1 MAVALGALE
10 FVVRAFARTRSNWL
24 SDLAAP
30 YLSTR
35 LWLQGANPYDP
46 LAALKV
52 WYASGGAHLPYIG
65 IDGAAYS
72 VYPPPTL
79 MLTFPLAL
87 LRWHPAVYVFMM
99 LGMMVYAAVVYG
111 LVRLGWPQH
120 RSLSSVSHDP
130 LAMYFI
136 AFALGFAPIHTA
148 FHSMNIVLFSCCAAI
163 LATLASFSEL
173 RLNII
178 RKPRPRAVGLLV
190 GIGVSAAILIKPTTG
205 IFLLPWLV
213 RERRWRWLAGILT
226 ACIAVT
232 ALSFGLLLARQGL
245 SWLPDYQQNVTGL
258 FTHGGN
264 ADVSAVNPN
273 NTDRIDLQ
281 MPAFAALGNRTLAS
295 AAAAIVYVGLLIA
308 FLQRAGWRKSSDGR
322 GEVENPLDLSL
333 LVAAGCLAL
342 GLLPSYSR
350 VYSAIVLLPLV
361 FWCFHHL
368 QFKSAR
374 WILLLLADFL
384 LNTSAIVRLIGEKLG
399 LIARAPRLW
408 DFTIGGHTCW
418 LLLAVGCLLVYAV
431 YQQTGEATHHAA
443 AFGSAKLIDMSEEGS
458 FDRAF

>member
-1 MAVALGALE
+1 M
-10 FVVRAFARTRSNWL
+10 

-30 YLSTR
+30 YLSTK

-46 LAALKV
+46 LATLKV
-52 WYASGGAHLPYIG
+52 WYANGGAHLAYIG

-79 MLTFPLAL
+79 VLTLPLAM
-87 LRWHPAVYVFMM
+87 LRWHPAVYTFMM
-99 LGMMVYAAVVYG
+99 IGLVLYAAVVYG

-120 RSLSSVSHDP
+120 RSLSSLSQDS

-148 FHSMNIVLFSCCAAI
+148 FHSMNIVLFACCAAI
-163 LATLASFSEL
+163 LAILAPLQSSTRSASQRPQ
-173 RLNII
+173 RL
-178 RKPRPRAVGLLV
+178 ATGFVV
-190 GIGVSAAILIKPTTG
+190 AIGVSMAILIKPTTG
-205 IFLLPWLV
+205 IFLVPWLV
-213 RERRWRWLAGILT
+213 RERRWKWLASTL
-226 ACIAVT
+226 AVCAVVS
-232 ALSFGLLLARQGL
+232 ALSFAALFVHQRL
-245 SWLPDYQQNVTGL
+245 SWLPDYRQNVNAL

-264 ADVSAVNPN
+264 ADVSAENPN

-281 MPAFAALGNRTLAS
+281 MPAYAVLGDRTLAS
-295 AAAAIVYVGLLIA
+295 AAAAAVYICLLIA
-308 FLQRAGWRKSSDGR
+308 FLRRAGWRKDSGPE
-322 GEVENPLDLSL
+322 GMIGNPLDLSL

-350 VYSAIVLLPLV
+350 VYSAIILLPLV

-368 QFKSAR
+368 RFRSAR
-374 WILLLLADFL
+374 WMLLLLGDFL
-384 LNTSAIVRLIGEKLG
+384 LNTSAIVRLTGEKFG
-399 LIARAPRLW
+399 LIEHAPRLW

-431 YQQTGEATHHAA
+431 YQQTGDDARRNVLVHAT
-443 AFGSAKLIDMSEEGS
+443 S
-458 FDRAF
+458 